1 MLLSGARTSPPEADY
16 KKIFGNDYTWAVKW
30 LNQNTAIIDKC
41 AATYGLPAKELKA
54 IVFPE
59 LIRYNG
65 VFDALEVESLK
76 YLYVSEGKHY
86 ANFSVGYFQ
95 MKPSFAE
102 MVEQDANKINVN
114 AWMTNAGWKYV
125 LTDTET
131 ARRERVSRLCSTS
144 DQVLYLCLF
153 YKICAS
159 RFSNMKFDTPAD
171 RLKFFAT
178 CYNAGYHRGHEK
190 LIALQSQNNFLN
202 YNYSSISVYYYL
214 NE

>member
-1 MLLSGARTSPPEADY
+1 
-16 KKIFGNDYTWAVKW
+16 
-30 LNQNTAIIDKC
+30 
-41 AATYGLPAKELKA
+41 
-54 IVFPE
+54 
-59 LIRYNG
+59 
-65 VFDALEVESLK
+65 
-76 YLYVSEGKHY
+76 
-86 ANFSVGYFQ
+86 
-95 MKPSFAE
+95 
-102 MVEQDANKINVN
+102 
-114 AWMTNAGWKYV
+114 MTNAGWKYV

-131 ARRERVSRLCSTS
+131 ARRERVSRLCSTN

-159 RFSNMKFDTPAD
+159 RFSNMKFDTSAD

-178 CYNAGYHRGHEK
+178 CYNAGYHRSHEK